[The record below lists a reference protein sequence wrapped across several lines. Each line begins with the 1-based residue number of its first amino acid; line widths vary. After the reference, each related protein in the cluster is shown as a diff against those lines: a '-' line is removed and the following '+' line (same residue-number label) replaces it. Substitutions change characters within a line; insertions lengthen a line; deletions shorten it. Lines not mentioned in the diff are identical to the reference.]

1 MTSSSVPLCRQYI
14 ITRSFCKVLQV
25 DLGGA
30 FAPAGDAP
38 SPGQSLIPEGSFMSY
53 NVQITQLDE
62 LIRGH
67 NGAWGGI
74 SAEAVARMRLQN
86 RFKTGLDIARC
97 TRSEAHTSELQ
108 SLMRISYAVF
118 CLKKKK

>member
-1 MTSSSVPLCRQYI
+1 MRISDWSSDVCS
-14 ITRSFCKVLQV
+14 S
-25 DLGGA
+25 DL
-30 FAPAGDAP
+30 P

-86 RFKTGLDIARC
+86 RFKTGLDIARYTARIMRQDMAAYDANPTDRKS
-97 TRSEAHTSELQ
+97 TRLNSSH
-108 SLMRISYAVF
+108 
-118 CLKKKK
+118 

>member
-1 MTSSSVPLCRQYI
+1 MRISDWSSDVCS
-14 ITRSFCKVLQV
+14 S
-25 DLGGA
+25 DLGA

-86 RFKTGLDIARC
+86 RFKTGLDIARY
-97 TRSEAHTSELQ
+97 TARIMRQDKIGRAH
-108 SLMRISYAVF
+108 V
-118 CLKKKK
+118 

>member
-53 NVQITQLDE
+53 NVQIPQLDA
-62 LIRGH
+62 LIRGN

-74 SAEAVARMRLQN
+74 SAEAVARIRLQN
-86 RFKTGLDIARC
+86 RFTTGLDIAIPTPQTLRQ
-97 TRSEAHTSELQ
+97 TLAAKYE
-108 SLMRISYAVF
+108 
-118 CLKKKK
+118 

>member
-86 RFKTGLDIARC
+86 RFKTG
-97 TRSEAHTSELQ
+97 RSEEHTSELP
-108 SLMRISYAVF
+108 SLMRNSYAV
-118 CLKKKK
+118 LSLQHKT

>member
-74 SAEAVARMRLQN
+74 SAEDCARMMLQN
-86 RFKTGLDIARC
+86 RFKTSFNIARY
-97 TRSEAHTSELQ
+97 TARYIRKAIADYTATH
-108 SLMRISYAVF
+108 MKY
-118 CLKKKK
+118 

>member
-1 MTSSSVPLCRQYI
+1 MRISDWSSDVCS
-14 ITRSFCKVLQV
+14 S
-25 DLGGA
+25 DL
-30 FAPAGDAP
+30 P

-86 RFKTGLDIARC
+86 RFKTGLDIARY
-97 TRSEAHTSELQ
+97 TARIMRQDMAAYDANPTNYTQ
-108 SLMRISYAVF
+108 SLGCWHGFIGQQ
-118 CLKKKK
+118 KKIGSAHG

>member
-38 SPGQSLIPEGSFMSY
+38 SPGQSLIPEGRFMSY

-67 NGAWGGI
+67 NGARGGI
-74 SAEAVARMRLQN
+74 SAEAVARSAETRVGQERVSQG
-86 RFKTGLDIARC
+86 RFRGSPC
-97 TRSEAHTSELQ
+97 H
-108 SLMRISYAVF
+108 
-118 CLKKKK
+118 